1 MLVKSLRFEEDD
13 RFGQQ
18 YEYNGA
24 GQPTCFKFTYIAR
37 ALVKHGPSV
46 TLDFYLSI
54 EDSEKIMSIVEAAAQ
69 REFDSAMRKA

>member
-18 YEYNGA
+18 YEYNEA

-37 ALVKHGPSV
+37 AIVKHGPSM

-54 EDSEKIMSIVEAAAQ
+54 EDSEKIQAIVKAAAQ
-69 REFDSAMRKA
+69 RELDSVMCKR